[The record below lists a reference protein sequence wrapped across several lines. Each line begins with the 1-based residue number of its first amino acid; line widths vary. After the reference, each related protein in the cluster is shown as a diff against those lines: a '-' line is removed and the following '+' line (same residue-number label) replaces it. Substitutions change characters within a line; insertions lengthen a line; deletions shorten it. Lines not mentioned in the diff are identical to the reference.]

1 MNAGARDREE
11 ADRLL
16 RLLVRKRGSCERCG
30 AQGEQVAH
38 IVRRALNATR
48 CDERNVWWLDAD
60 CHRIVDGYRIARQ
73 ELVAKT
79 IGLPMYTELL
89 RTAHR
94 GPQQPLSAFWAEEVE
109 RLRKRLVEEEID
121 G

>member
-30 AQGEQVAH
+30 KPGEQVAH
-38 IVRRALNATR
+38 IIRRGLNATR

-60 CHRIVDGYRIARQ
+60 CHRTVDAYRIARR
-73 ELVAKT
+73 ELIAKT
-79 IGLPMYTELL
+79 IGLSMYTELL
-89 RTAHR
+89 RTAQR
-94 GPQQPLSAFWAEEVE
+94 GPQQPLSAFWADEVE
-109 RLRKRLVEEEID
+109 RLRKRLEEIEA
-121 G
+121 